1 MCSKQNRILKCKCV
15 QHDYMNKWIK
25 KKLTKHMSCECKCK
39 LMEENVIQ
47 INSGI
52 TININVS
59 VKYVMYA
66 KKIIFGMMLHVVVKN
81 ENI

>member
-1 MCSKQNRILKCKCV
+1 MITWTNES
-15 QHDYMNKWIK
+15 K